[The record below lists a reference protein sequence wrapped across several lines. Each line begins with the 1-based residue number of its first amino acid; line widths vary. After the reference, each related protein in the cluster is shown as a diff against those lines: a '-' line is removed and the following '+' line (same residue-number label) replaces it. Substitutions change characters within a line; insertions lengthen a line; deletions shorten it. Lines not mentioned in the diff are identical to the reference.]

1 MNEKRYELIFS
12 LLSILLLILVILSV
26 FVSKSYETF
35 YFSETKLAPV
45 DASAIVTGNNA
56 PVITEYRPLSNSFSA
71 LGTSNLNFNAS
82 FVDIDH
88 DSLTTEWFVDGNSLK
103 QSIYFQGFGFDDF
116 AFAFGCDVSGN
127 RKVRL
132 DVSDGFDLASVEWNI
147 NLILVP
153 CDSGGGNGGGN
164 GGTLTNVANF
174 SLSKD
179 LINVGILQGENE
191 RSTVFANN
199 TGNMDLDFILEII
212 GLNNFARLNT
222 LAFSLQP
229 GNSQLIDINFDAPI
243 ESIPGIYTG
252 GIAFKAG
259 GIIKIINLI
268 MEISDRG
275 QLFDLKSEL
284 ENSILFKG
292 DWINASIQM
301 TDISNLGNV
310 EVLLEYFVKDFE
322 DNEFKLEQENLKVN
336 KFLEI
341 NREFS
346 LPGNIQPGDYVFY
359 SKLSYNDKIATTSN
373 SFRLSSASFWY
384 KMVIYFM
391 WFILILFFIIFFLY
405 LKKKKEEKEN

>member
-12 LLSILLLILVILSV
+12 LLIILLLILVILSV
-26 FVSKSYETF
+26 FVPKSYETV
-35 YFSETKLAPV
+35 YFSETRLAPV

-56 PVITEYRPLSNSFSA
+56 PVITEYKPLSKSFSV
-71 LGTSNLNFNAS
+71 LGTNNLNFNAS
-82 FVDIDH
+82 FVDIDN
-88 DSLTTEWFVDGNSLK
+88 DPLTTEWFVDGNSLK
-103 QSIYFQGFGFDDF
+103 QSIYFQGSGFDDF
-116 AFAFGCDVSGN
+116 TFVFGCDVSGN

-132 DVSDGFDLASVEWNI
+132 DVSDGLNLVSVEWNI
-147 NLILVP
+147 NLILVS
-153 CDSGGGNGGGN
+153 CDSGGGNGGDGSN
-164 GGTLTNVANF
+164 GGTLTNVVNF
-174 SLSKD
+174 SLSKN

-199 TGNMDLDFILEII
+199 TGNIDLDFILEII
-212 GLNNFARLNT
+212 GLNNFVRLNT

-229 GNSQLIDINFDAPI
+229 GNFQLIDFNFDAPI

-252 GIAFKAG
+252 GLAFKAG
-259 GIIKIINLI
+259 EIIKIINLI
-268 MEISDRG
+268 MEITDRG
-275 QLFDLKSEL
+275 PLFDLKSEL
-284 ENSILFKG
+284 EKNILFKG
-292 DWINASIQM
+292 DQINVSIQM

-341 NREFS
+341 NREFN
-346 LPGNIQPGDYVFY
+346 LPSNIQPGDYVFY
-359 SKLSYNDKIATTSN
+359 SKLNYNDKIATTSN

-405 LKKKKEEKEN
+405 LKERRER